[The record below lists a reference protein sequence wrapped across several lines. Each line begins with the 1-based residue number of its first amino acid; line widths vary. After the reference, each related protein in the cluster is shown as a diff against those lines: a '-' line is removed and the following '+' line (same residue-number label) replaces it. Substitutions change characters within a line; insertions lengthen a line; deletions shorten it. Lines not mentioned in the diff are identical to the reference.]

1 MSLPG
6 GALVVDNGMIVFVN
20 QIAKE
25 LLDCE
30 AGIDNLRNRRIF
42 REYLTLKER
51 AEILYEYTLS
61 RMTID

>member
-30 AGIDNLRNRRIF
+30 AGIVNLRNRRIF